1 MVNGMDDGYSTIE
14 KIGFIGLGV
23 MGGPMCRNLIR
34 RAPWAKIV
42 AFDRDEAAM
51 DSIRAL
57 GAETA
62 SSAAQLIKGV
72 DILLLSLPDGKAVES
87 VFGLIEEHLRPGQ
100 IVVDTSTTP
109 VDLTRELAAR
119 ARSAGADFV
128 DAPIARTRQAAESGT
143 LSIMVGGSEA
153 AFGRLRSVLEC
164 MGSDISY
171 CGAVGAGQ
179 IVKIL
184 NNMVLF
190 QTVHALS
197 EAMAIATRAG
207 VDGHV
212 LFDAFTKGSAD
223 SFALRNHG
231 MKAILPGEFPLRAFS
246 TAYARKDNTYALA
259 LAEATG
265 ITARGAK
272 LLEEVFARAQA
283 HGLTDSYFPVFHN
296 LHDMG

>member
-1 MVNGMDDGYSTIE
+1 MDNASPTIQT
-14 KIGFIGLGV
+14 IGFIGLGV

-34 RAPWAKIV
+34 RAPWAKVV
-42 AFDRDEAAM
+42 AFDRDEAGMAN
-51 DSIRAL
+51 IRAL
-57 GAETA
+57 GAETTT
-62 SSAAQLIKGV
+62 SAAELIKAV

-87 VFGLIEEHLRPGQ
+87 VFGAIEQGLRPGQ

-119 ARSAGADFV
+119 ARSAGADLV

-153 AFGRLRSVLEC
+153 AFERLRPVLEC

-171 CGAVGAGQ
+171 CGAVGGGQ

-197 EAMAIATRAG
+197 EAMAIAERAG
-207 VDGHV
+207 VDGNV

-231 MKAILPGEFPLRAFS
+231 MKALLPREFPLRAFS

-265 ITARGAK
+265 IEARGAK
-272 LLEEVFARAQA
+272 LLEEVFAQAQA
-283 HGLTDSYFPVFHN
+283 SGLTDNYFPVFHR
-296 LHDMG
+296 LHDMD